1 MKKIAFISSPYS
13 ALTARQ
19 RKKHIKYAR
28 EMMYEVIYCTDN
40 LPIVPHLLYPQVL
53 DDNDENQ
60 RITGL
65 NLCKYWIE
73 KVDVIYVCCRYGI
86 SKGMAGEI
94 KYAKSLNKEII
105 YIDKE

>member
-1 MKKIAFISSPYS
+1 MKKIAFVCSPYS

-86 SKGMAGEI
+86 SRCMADEI
-94 KYAKSLNKEII
+94 EYAKFLNKKII

>member
-53 DDNDENQ
+53 DDNNANQ
-60 RITGL
+60 RIKGL
-65 NLCKYWIE
+65 NLCKHWIE
-73 KVDVIYVCCRYGI
+73 KADVIYVCCKYGV
-86 SKGMAGEI
+86 SKGMEKEI
-94 KYAKSLNKEII
+94 EYAKFLNKEII